1 MIDTVPRTLGP
12 VELSI
17 LDALDS
23 EKAIIKLGSSR
34 DPMMIYNQ
42 NATPG
47 QEITF
52 LLMPLRS

>member
-1 MIDTVPRTLGP
+1 MNARADQAHYKFM
-12 VELSI
+12 LSI
-17 LDALDS
+17 LDAIDS

-34 DPMMIYNQ
+34 DAMMIYNQ